1 MPIVTTSS
9 RKRPRRNSPFSA
21 LHYALVIAVLAVVV
35 GVVFY
40 LRRGQTP
47 SVPEVEA
54 PKTEITEVKPHA
66 VEPSKVRAEADG
78 PATNAA
84 PRMTPNGRRRIPVL
98 KPLADAVQAAE
109 AGAAT
114 NETEK
119 AEVYTTPVMQTSE
132 FPMATEQLLSMIL
145 SCGDTMA
152 PPPLPIVDDG
162 RLERHL
168 KIALTND
175 IVIYET
181 DDEKTVA
188 LKENIAEAKLQLKEI
203 VENGGTVAAALQEY
217 LAFIGENHRLREEVV
232 AEYSRL
238 VREASQEEADQYLEV
253 ANEELVAE
261 GITPVTVQRKK
272 RRRSSA
278 AQ

>member
-1 MPIVTTSS
+1 
-9 RKRPRRNSPFSA
+9 
-21 LHYALVIAVLAVVV
+21 
-35 GVVFY
+35 
-40 LRRGQTP
+40 
-47 SVPEVEA
+47 
-54 PKTEITEVKPHA
+54 
-66 VEPSKVRAEADG
+66 
-78 PATNAA
+78 
-84 PRMTPNGRRRIPVL
+84 MTPNGRRRIPVL